1 VKTLSSAWLPGV
13 LTRPSPA
20 ARKIELDRSHEWLGA
35 NRLDVVFSGLGFLLA
50 IAIGAVA
57 TQSGPGLTPDSAVYI
72 SVARNFHEGRGVV
85 IDLVGP
91 LDPLPY
97 APLTVFP
104 PGYSLLIAA
113 VMTFGVSGIEAARVV
128 SLVSFGGLVAGAY
141 WLARAAG
148 GRVAAILACATTLVL
163 PSTLTLGV
171 MALSD
176 GPFATLLVLSILAI
190 VKWAT
195 PGEQRHARWLILSA
209 ICAGLSCLI
218 RYYGMVLAV
227 SGVIVILLSDRM
239 SVNRRLVWGGCFS
252 AVTLVP
258 VAAWLT
264 RNWVLNGYFSGMD
277 RNGLHPSLVENI
289 RLLVQTLAADLLP
302 HFNLGLRSSLLATH
316 SAELFGII
324 LLIVATA
331 VIVLA
336 RRPRSVGLDWHRP
349 LSCQVTVAAI
359 LVLTIC
365 LYIIGLVYL
374 SSTTLFPAPDWP
386 RYVSPIYPVAIVL
399 LVDLCAMSART
410 YSNTE
415 LRRGAIGMIVGIIV
429 LVVPYGLETRRI
441 VEQAADGLV
450 GTYTWDKWRLNKG
463 LAYLRSTVS
472 QSDVV
477 YSDTPYAV
485 GLLLNRPAR
494 DLPLTNRPDQVLAW
508 LDLPRAAGAKEY
520 VIVFKGIIGW
530 HPPYWRVPLSAD
542 EMAHLAATRSDVH
555 LIADFSDAT
564 VYRLDDNSRDADA
577 QRQ

>member
-1 VKTLSSAWLPGV
+1 
-13 LTRPSPA
+13 
-20 ARKIELDRSHEWLGA
+20 
-35 NRLDVVFSGLGFLLA
+35 
-50 IAIGAVA
+50 
-57 TQSGPGLTPDSAVYI
+57 
-72 SVARNFHEGRGVV
+72 VV

-91 LDPLPY
+91 LDPSPY

-113 VMTFGVSGIEAARVV
+113 AMTFGLSGIEAARVV
-128 SLVSFGGLVAGAY
+128 SLVSFGGLAAAAY

-148 GRVAAILACATTLVL
+148 SRVAAILACATTLVL

-176 GPFATLLVLSILAI
+176 GPFATLLVLSILAMA
-190 VKWAT
+190 KWAT
-195 PGEQRHARWLILSA
+195 SRKQDDARWLILSA

-218 RYYGMVLAV
+218 RYYGMVLVV

-239 SVNRRLVWGGCFS
+239 SVSRRLLWGGCFS
-252 AVTLVP
+252 AVSLVP
-258 VAAWLT
+258 VAAWLI
-264 RNWVLNGYFSGMD
+264 RNWVLNGYVSGMD
-277 RNGLHPSLVENI
+277 RNGLHPSLDENI
-289 RLLVQTLAADLLP
+289 RLLVRTLAADLLP
-302 HFNLGLRSSLLATH
+302 HFNLGLRSWLLATH
-316 SAELFGII
+316 SPERFGII
-324 LLIVATA
+324 LFVVATSVIVA
-331 VIVLA
+331 A
-336 RRPRSVGLDWHRP
+336 RRPRSFGLDWHRP
-349 LSCQVTVAAI
+349 LSSQVTVAAI

-365 LYIIGLVYL
+365 LYIMGLVYL

-399 LVDLCAMSART
+399 LVDLCAVSARA
-410 YSNTE
+410 YSNNE

-429 LVVPYGLETRRI
+429 LVVPYGLETRTI
-441 VEQAADGLV
+441 VEQAADGLA
-450 GTYTWDKWRLNKG
+450 GTYAWDKWRLNKG
-463 LAYLRSTVS
+463 LAYLRSTLS
-472 QSDVV
+472 QSDLV

-555 LIADFSDAT
+555 VIADFSDAT
-564 VYRLDDNSRDADA
+564 VYRLDDNPRDADA